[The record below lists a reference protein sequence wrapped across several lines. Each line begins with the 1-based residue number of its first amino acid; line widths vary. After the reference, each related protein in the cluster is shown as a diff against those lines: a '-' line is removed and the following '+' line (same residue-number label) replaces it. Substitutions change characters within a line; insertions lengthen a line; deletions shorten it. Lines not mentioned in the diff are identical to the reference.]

1 VQPGRFNGW
10 IIVIYKIRVIPK
22 AKENKVAPGDPI
34 KIYTTAV
41 PADGKANESVIKLL
55 SDYFDIAKSKI
66 KIIRGETT
74 RDKIIEITES

>member
-1 VQPGRFNGW
+1 M
-10 IIVIYKIRVIPK
+10 IYKIRVVPN
-22 AKENKVAPGDPI
+22 AKESKIIVGDPI
-34 KIYTTAV
+34 KVYTTSV

-74 RDKIIEITES
+74 RDKIIEIID